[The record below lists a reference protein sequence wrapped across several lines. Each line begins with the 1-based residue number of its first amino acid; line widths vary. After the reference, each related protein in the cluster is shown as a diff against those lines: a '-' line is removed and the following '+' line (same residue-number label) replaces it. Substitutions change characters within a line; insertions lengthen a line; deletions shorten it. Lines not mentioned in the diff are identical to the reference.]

1 MEDIDEEME
10 NIPEEES
17 PSLAMKIF
25 SCCFQPRGKELELT
39 SENPTSKRSKG
50 IYESDDSFFPVNT
63 LRPEEKAQITFT
75 KNGLLDYIKNLQNLV
90 FPSIFEDNN
99 IKISKRNYTE
109 LNPNLPLYRF
119 EVKKSKLIFTQV
131 PTLISLANAFLNP
144 ELRKK
149 WDKNIKE
156 YKVIEKLRNN
166 AEIIRTVTTKQLAVI
181 PEKEFYDK
189 RVGFME
195 GNDYYLFSSSVPDVN
210 YLNVQN
216 LDRGMYYV
224 CVLVIKEDEDNF
236 YFDAFIQVDINIKIP
251 TEFIENNL
259 FNKVNSFF
267 DKYFEFLNVLK

>member
-1 MEDIDEEME
+1 M
-10 NIPEEES
+10 
-17 PSLAMKIF
+17 
-25 SCCFQPRGKELELT
+25 
-39 SENPTSKRSKG
+39 PT
-50 IYESDDSFFPVNT
+50 I
-63 LRPEEKAQITFT
+63 
-75 KNGLLDYIKNLQNLV
+75 
-90 FPSIFEDNN
+90 
-99 IKISKRNYTE
+99 
-109 LNPNLPLYRF
+109 
-119 EVKKSKLIFTQV
+119 
-131 PTLISLANAFLNP
+131 ISLANAFLNP

-149 WDKNIKE
+149 WDKNVKE

-195 GNDYYLFSSSVPDVN
+195 GNDYYLFSSSVPDIN

-216 LDRGMYYV
+216 LDRGMYYI

-251 TEFIENNL
+251 TEFIESNL